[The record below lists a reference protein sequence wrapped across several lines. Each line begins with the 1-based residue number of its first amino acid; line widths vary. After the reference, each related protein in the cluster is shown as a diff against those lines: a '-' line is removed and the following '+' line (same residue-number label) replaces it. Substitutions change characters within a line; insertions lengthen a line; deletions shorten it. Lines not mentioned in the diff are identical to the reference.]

1 MINLSIIIPV
11 YNEFNFL
18 DLFTIRLLN
27 SFKNIETEYIFVND
41 GSDDGSEKWLENF
54 CKENK
59 QNNCKLINI
68 TKNSG
73 KGNAIHQGIKIAL
86 GKYILFQDADLELDT
101 EDSKEMFNIINNNK
115 EIKCLF
121 GSRYL
126 SGKLKKNNN
135 YLNEFIGKLN
145 SLIFNLL
152 FDQSLSD
159 LHCGTKIISKDV
171 LDSIN
176 LTVKDFGFEI
186 DISSQIAKK
195 KYDIYEYGI
204 SFFSRSKLE
213 GKKITWIDGI
223 KSYYYLFK
231 TRFIQNDI
239 STTLSIIFS
248 LIYMGYLGS
257 LFSSGILNMISIL
270 SCLIIGLFIGLHRKI
285 LSSFVILLSCLLAIF
300 ISSKNIE
307 IYSIILFFFIGL
319 YLSKKLSRFLNKKNK
334 NNFINSLF

>member
-1 MINLSIIIPV
+1 VINLSIIIPV

-18 DLFTIRLLN
+18 DLFTKRLLN

-54 CKENK
+54 CKENQK
-59 QNNCKLINI
+59 NNCKLINI

-73 KGNAIHQGIKIAL
+73 KGNAIHQGIQIAL

-152 FDQSLSD
+152 FDQIVYS
-159 LHCGTKIISKDV
+159 T
-171 LDSIN
+171 N
-176 LTVKDFGFEI
+176 L
-186 DISSQIAKK
+186 
-195 KYDIYEYGI
+195 
-204 SFFSRSKLE
+204 
-213 GKKITWIDGI
+213 
-223 KSYYYLFK
+223 
-231 TRFIQNDI
+231 
-239 STTLSIIFS
+239 
-248 LIYMGYLGS
+248 
-257 LFSSGILNMISIL
+257 
-270 SCLIIGLFIGLHRKI
+270 C
-285 LSSFVILLSCLLAIF
+285 
-300 ISSKNIE
+300 NI
-307 IYSIILFFFIGL
+307 
-319 YLSKKLSRFLNKKNK
+319 
-334 NNFINSLF
+334 